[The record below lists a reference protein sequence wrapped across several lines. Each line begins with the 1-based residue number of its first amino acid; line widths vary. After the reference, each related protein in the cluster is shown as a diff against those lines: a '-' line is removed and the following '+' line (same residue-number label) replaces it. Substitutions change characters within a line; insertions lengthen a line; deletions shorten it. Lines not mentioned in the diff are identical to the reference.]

1 MIRSRIAALAVVV
14 ALAAPAGA
22 DVLDEPAL
30 TVSPTEIGIGVG
42 YHGSRVRLSVPVR
55 EGEAAAFL
63 VTGPEE
69 ELRLKVK
76 GRVGGVLWMNVAE
89 VEFEDV
95 PTLRILA
102 GVPELPPE
110 EALAKAGLTAGAL
123 AARVLSPDADERER
137 FAFDEML
144 EMFRHDGVYGR
155 VPSAGTVDGGVATAD
170 VPLPPETR
178 EGDYAVRVV
187 FFDLRGSRP
196 GPEGSFSVRK
206 TGLVESSSR
215 MAQEN
220 GFLYGTIAVVVAIF
234 AGLLTGFVFGRGKR
248 R

>member
-1 MIRSRIAALAVVV
+1 MMRARLVAPALVLV
-14 ALAAPAGA
+14 LAAAAVA
-22 DVLDEPAL
+22 DAPDGRMVC
-30 TVSPTEIGIGVG
+30 VSPPEIGIGIG
-42 YHGSRVRLSVPVR
+42 YHGSRVRLSVPVSD
-55 EGEAAAFL
+55 GETAAFL

-76 GRVGGVLWMNVAE
+76 GRVGGVLWMSVGE
-89 VEFEDV
+89 VEFAGV
-95 PTLRILA
+95 PTLRLLA
-102 GVPELPPE
+102 GAPELPPAD
-110 EALAKAGLTAGAL
+110 ALAKAGLTPEAL
-123 AARVLSPDADERER
+123 AARVLPADADEQER

-144 EMFRHDGVYGR
+144 EMFRHDGVYGTVLDAGR
-155 VPSAGTVDGGVATAD
+155 VEDGVATAD
-170 VPLPPETR
+170 VPLPPATR

-187 FFDLRGSRP
+187 FFDAGGFRS
-196 GPEGSFSVRK
+196 GPEGSFTVRK

-215 MAQEN
+215 MAREN